1 MKAPIRL
8 LLSGAGIASLLPF
21 FATVPAYAQTD
32 ISPAALQQ
40 IQELLQE
47 KQSRTAV
54 QRKLGS
60 QLVYALKAST
70 GEFLTTNIST
80 LSGAINNLNTGTG
93 GVLVDMRASVS
104 SDLMAAIA
112 QAGGRLIYASQATQR
127 IRARIPLAAMEAFAG
142 RSDVQSIKPG
152 AAPKTQAMAL
162 QRPPRLPG
170 LLPALAMRRIP
181 TWSASA
187 AMFSLVNRMGLNF
200 FVGSL
205 STQGIISHSSNTARS
220 TYGINGG
227 GVKVGVLSDSAEAT
241 SFLIGTGD
249 LPAGTT
255 VVQEIIDGPGA
266 SEGTAMMEIVYDMAP
281 GVQLFFASAF
291 NGPESF
297 ADNIRTLR
305 NTYGCDVIVDD
316 VGYSDESA
324 FQDGTIAQAVNDVT
338 AAGAIYFSSAGNSG
352 NVTSNNSNTWEGD
365 FSPDGTSPLL
375 PGYTLHSFGAQSF
388 NRVLTVT
395 GVLDLFWSDPAGA
408 SANDY
413 DLFVLNAAGTAV
425 LAAST
430 SFQNGTQD
438 PFEEIFIASGI
449 PANSRIVIA
458 AAGGAAVR
466 ALHLDAFF
474 GEPLQ
479 ITTTGA
485 TRGHNAGPSTV
496 GVAAVAW
503 NSARLGTRPFVGGAA
518 NPTEIFSS
526 DGPRKMF
533 YNANGT
539 PITPGNLLFV
549 TNGGTTF
556 IKPDIAAADA
566 VTTRTPGFSPFFGTS
581 AASPHAAGIA
591 ALVKSA
597 KPSLTNTQ
605 IYNAM
610 ISTALDIRAPGPD
623 RDSGYGIV
631 MAPAAVAKALQ

>member
-1 MKAPIRL
+1 MKSAIRVL
-8 LLSGAGIASLLPF
+8 LCGGGIASLLLVLPSV
-21 FATVPAYAQTD
+21 AAYAQSD
-32 ISPAALQQ
+32 ISREALQQ
-40 IQELLQE
+40 MQELLQE
-47 KQSRTAV
+47 KESRTPV

-60 QLVYALKAST
+60 QLVYALKASR
-70 GEFLTTNIST
+70 GQQLTAGISS
-80 LSGAINNLNTGTG
+80 LPDAVDNLNTGAG
-93 GVLVDMRASVS
+93 GVLVDIRASVS
-104 SDLMAAIA
+104 SDLQSAITR
-112 QAGGRLIYASQATQR
+112 AGGRLIYASAGTQR
-127 IRARIPLAAMEAFAG
+127 MRARIPLAMMEAFAA
-142 RSDVQSIKPG
+142 RPDVQFIKPG
-152 AAPKTQAMAL
+152 AAARTHAMGL
-162 QRPPRLPG
+162 QRQRRLSG
-170 LLPALAMRRIP
+170 LLPALAMRSMPR
-181 TWSASA
+181 WSASG
-187 AMFSLVNRMGLNF
+187 AMFSLVNRLGLNF

-205 STQGIISHSSNTARS
+205 TTQGTISHSATAARN

-241 SFLIGTGD
+241 AFLIGTGD

-255 VVQEIIDGPGA
+255 IVQEVIDGPGA

-316 VGYSDESA
+316 VSYSDEFA
-324 FQDGTIAQAVNDVT
+324 FQDGIIAQAVNDVT

-352 NVTSNNSNTWEGD
+352 NITSNNASAWEGD
-365 FSPDGTSPLL
+365 FSPDGTNALI
-375 PGYTLHSFGAQSF
+375 PGHTLHSFGVQSF
-388 NRVLTVT
+388 NRTLTVT
-395 GVLDLFWSDPAGA
+395 GVVTLFWSDPIGA
-408 SANDY
+408 SSTDY

-430 SFQNGTQD
+430 FIQTGTQD
-438 PFEEIFIASGI
+438 PFEELFS
-449 PANSRIVIA
+449 PAGFPTNNRIVIA
-458 AAGGAAVR
+458 AKTGAAVR
-466 ALHLDAFF
+466 AMHLEAFF

-479 ITTTGA
+479 ITTNGVTH
-485 TRGHNAGPSTV
+485 GHNAGLSTV

-503 NSARLGTRPFVGGAA
+503 NSARTGTRPFVGGAA

-526 DGPRKMF
+526 DGPRKIF
-533 YNANGT
+533 YNADGT
-539 PITPGNLLFV
+539 PITPGNLLFA
-549 TNGGTTF
+549 TNGGTTL
-556 IKPDIAAADA
+556 IKPDIAAADGG
-566 VTTRTPGFSPFFGTS
+566 TTRTPGFNPFFGTS

-610 ISTALDIRAPGPD
+610 TSTALDIRAPGTD

-631 MAPAAVAKALQ
+631 MAPAAIAKALQ